1 MNHPN
6 RFLNGRISTTSL
18 CLILAV
24 ISSVSCKVP
33 LGVFDLRGVD
43 PVHQTH
49 LGQASSLTNDESELG
64 ETNLEGID
72 AHRISHVPADQVE
85 SMEIPMDHHNG
96 RVKRSKNSGYV
107 RFGKRFSPL
116 IEGVQGQHRLISDS
130 NDDRMEPMYYDD
142 MGVATDSDEEI
153 DLRRIRAPESS
164 YVRFGKR
171 SPASLGY
178 SGCVAH
184 TLRYARN
191 RSDLLKMLVENGCV
205 KPKRLLHYV
214 KKDSGFGK

>member
-1 MNHPN
+1 M
-6 RFLNGRISTTSL
+6 
-18 CLILAV
+18 
-24 ISSVSCKVP
+24 
-33 LGVFDLRGVD
+33 RGVD

-130 NDDRMEPMYYDD
+130 NDDRFENTTFSRYMKILQSYSSK
-142 MGVATDSDEEI
+142 ATQI
-153 DLRRIRAPESS
+153 
-164 YVRFGKR
+164 
-171 SPASLGY
+171 Y
-178 SGCVAH
+178 SNN
-184 TLRYARN
+184 LMFFMN
-191 RSDLLKMLVENGCV
+191 
-205 KPKRLLHYV
+205 
-214 KKDSGFGK
+214 